1 MEIHPHIGLIFDS
14 SIGYDT
20 EPSLVF
26 PTSRN
31 QLSEEEE
38 AEQYIIDT
46 LQSQKEFEG
55 MNLNQVKVYI
65 VGLNYIYFIQ
75 CSPSV
80 DYFISPPIF

>member
-1 MEIHPHIGLIFDS
+1 MIFDS

-55 MNLNQVKVYI
+55 MNLNQVTIYI
-65 VGLNYIYFIQ
+65 VGLSSIHFTLFNVVLALI
-75 CSPSV
+75 
-80 DYFISPPIF
+80 ISYHLLFSR

>member
-1 MEIHPHIGLIFDS
+1 MLMSMLISYS
-14 SIGYDT
+14 SIGHDT

-55 MNLNQVKVYI
+55 MNLNQVTIYI
-65 VGLNYIYFIQ
+65 VGLSSIHYY
-75 CSPSV
+75 SM
-80 DYFISPPIF
+80 

>member
-14 SIGYDT
+14 STGYDT

-55 MNLNQVKVYI
+55 MNLNQVKIYI
-65 VGLNYIYFIQ
+65 VGLNSIHFIQ

>member
-1 MEIHPHIGLIFDS
+1 MNISENSYVGDLGIHPHISLIFDS
-14 SIGYDT
+14 STGYDT

-55 MNLNQVKVYI
+55 MNLNQVTIYI
-65 VGLNYIYFIQ
+65 VGL
-75 CSPSV
+75 S
-80 DYFISPPIF
+80 

>member
-1 MEIHPHIGLIFDS
+1 MIFDS
-14 SIGYDT
+14 SVGYDT

-55 MNLNQVKVYI
+55 MNLNQVTIYI
-65 VGLNYIYFIQ
+65 VGLSSIHFIQ
-75 CSPSV
+75 CSPCV